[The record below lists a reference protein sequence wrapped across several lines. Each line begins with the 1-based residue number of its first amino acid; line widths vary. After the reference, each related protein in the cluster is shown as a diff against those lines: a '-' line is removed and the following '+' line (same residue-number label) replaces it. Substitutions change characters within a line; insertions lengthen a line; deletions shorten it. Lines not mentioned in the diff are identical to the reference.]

1 MQMHYDIIWKLPM
14 GVQTVKCRNP
24 KNKWGSV
31 LLWTP
36 LTFIDGQKKVL
47 FFYSNESHTGSE
59 QHGK

>member
-1 MQMHYDIIWKLPM
+1 M

-47 FFYSNESHTGSE
+47 FLIPMKVIQVLNNMVS
-59 QHGK
+59 K